1 MSTYPHVLLDTY
13 SASRARAIDAM
24 RDGRMASA
32 AREWR
37 RAQKE
42 AATMAHLLGDDPEL
56 GPEWRASADAA
67 TVLYQTCEEAR
78 S

>member
-24 RDGRMASA
+24 R
-32 AREWR
+32 EWFEAGPMIGFANQSPLGVEDMEIMLR
-37 RAQKE
+37 GGGAGYGMFYLPAKE
-42 AATMAHLLGDDPEL
+42 
-56 GPEWRASADAA
+56 
-67 TVLYQTCEEAR
+67 VR